1 MLKELFLEYLK
12 NLDEKEFQ
20 NIPIAKKLEVMYNN
34 PEIKLTNKGN
44 LPIKIVDELVNTGL
58 YIGKPETI
66 KEDYFFE
73 IKLFKNLLI
82 DSKLFRKS
90 KGKLLATKKYQK
102 LSLKEKVLM
111 LFESLEIRI
120 ILESVFSLEW
130 YVGDSFREFFWK
142 LTNLEEFFAFA
153 IVSIKKEKKLIEN
166 VLLSVLYEFGLLKDD
181 KLVIDVEIEQLQM
194 DGIIEVDDI
203 DEKTA
208 KLFLKAILENG
219 ACEGCSKED
228 METIIKIYNT
238 LANFAYMEAD
248 DESFYLDWL
257 KKMAKYIKRH
267 IGLKEINLLFSA
279 MNEVS
284 EKVQIDILQI
294 LTIYPSLHQLKKKE
308 KEDFF
313 MLFTMTLCEIFLN
326 INYDLFED

>member
-90 KGKLLATKKYQK
+90 KDKLLPTKKYQK
-102 LSLKEKVLM
+102 LSLKEKVIK
-111 LFESLEIRI
+111 LFESLEIGVV
-120 ILESVFSLEW
+120 LESVFSLEW

-219 ACEGCSKED
+219 ECEGCSKED

-279 MNEVS
+279 INEVS
-284 EKVQIDILQI
+284 EKVQKDILQI